1 MSLIKAAATVS
12 GLTLVS
18 RVTGLIRDTL
28 IASIFGVSALTDAFF
43 VAWRLPNLLRR
54 LFAEGA
60 FAQAFVPILVH
71 AKTDAKGIT
80 SRIKPLINNVSTALF
95 WALFIVSILGV
106 IGAPAL
112 VWLMASGLKDTA
124 WEPAVTM
131 TRWMFPYVF
140 FISLVAL
147 AASILNT
154 WKHFAIP
161 AFAPVLLNLCFI
173 VASLTLTSTFS
184 QPIYALVAGVVA
196 GGISQLALQAWA
208 LQKRG
213 LLPRI
218 ALNPMPAFRDSAT
231 RSVMLQMG
239 PALLGVSVAQISLI
253 INTHIASRLPSG
265 SVSWITYADRLM
277 EFPTA
282 LLGVA
287 LGTVLLPS
295 LARAHNEGDLSKFSN
310 LVDWGLRLSMLLAV
324 PATVGLGLLAEPLT
338 AFLFHYG
345 KFTANDVSMTQ
356 FAVVGYAVGL
366 IGLIS
371 IKILAPGFYAAKDI
385 KTPVKIAIGVL
396 ILTQLLNFVL
406 VPFFEKLGRGHVGL
420 TLAISLGALVN
431 AGALLVILIR
441 SKRYTPAPGWGMFTL
456 QVFGAALAMAAHL
469 SFFADRF
476 NWIAMQNEPIRR
488 AFIAIF
494 VIVSAASVYGA
505 ILLIMG
511 VNPQSYLKKK
521 D

>member
-1 MSLIKAAATVS
+1 MSLFKAAATVS

-18 RVTGLIRDTL
+18 RITGLIRDTL

-60 FAQAFVPILVH
+60 FSQAFVPILVH
-71 AKTDAKGIT
+71 AKTDAKDVSAGV
-80 SRIKPLINNVSTALF
+80 KPLINSVSTALF
-95 WALFIVSILGV
+95 WILLAISV
-106 IGAPAL
+106 IGVVAAPAL
-112 VWLMASGLKDTA
+112 VWLMASGLKETA

-173 VASLTLTSTFS
+173 AASLTLTDTFS

-208 LQKRG
+208 LSRRG

-218 ALNPMPAFRDSAT
+218 SLNPIPAFRDDAT
-231 RSVMLQMG
+231 KAVMSQMV

-253 INTHIASRLPSG
+253 INTNIASRLPAG
-265 SVSWITYADRLM
+265 SVSWITYSDRLM

-295 LARAHNEGDLSKFSN
+295 LARAYNEGDTSKFSN
-310 LVDWGLRLSMLLAV
+310 LIDWGLRLSMLLAV
-324 PATVGLGLLAEPLT
+324 PATVGLALFSEPLT
-338 AFLFHYG
+338 AMLFHYG
-345 KFTANDVSMTQ
+345 KFTTRDVTMTQ
-356 FAVVGYAVGL
+356 VAVVGYAVGL

-371 IKILAPGFYAAKDI
+371 IKILAPGFYAVKDI
-385 KTPVKIAIGVL
+385 KTPVKVAIGVL
-396 ILTQLLNFVL
+396 ILTQILNYLL
-406 VPFFEKLGRGHVGL
+406 VPFFENAGMGHVGL
-420 TLAISLGALVN
+420 TLSISVGAIVN
-431 AGALLVILIR
+431 AGILLALLIKRKNYRPASGWAMFMLQIL
-441 SKRYTPAPGWGMFTL
+441 
-456 QVFGAALAMAAHL
+456 GASLAMAAHL
-469 SFFADRF
+469 SYFADRF
-476 NWIAMQNEPIRR
+476 DWLEMHGAPLRR
-488 AFIAIF
+488 AVITLFI
-494 VIVSAASVYGA
+494 IVSAASVYGA
-505 ILLIMG
+505 VLLIMG
-511 VNPQSYLKKK
+511 LNPKSYLKRKQ
-521 D
+521 

>member
-1 MSLIKAAATVS
+1 MSLFKAAATVS

-18 RVTGLIRDTL
+18 RITGLIRDTL

-60 FAQAFVPILVH
+60 FSQAFVPILVH
-71 AKTDAKGIT
+71 AKTDAKGI
-80 SRIKPLINNVSTALF
+80 SARIKPLINNVSTALF
-95 WALFIVSILGV
+95 WILLAVSIIGV
-106 IGAPAL
+106 LAAPAL
-112 VWLMASGLKDTA
+112 VWLMASGLKETA
-124 WEPAVTM
+124 WEPAIVM

-173 VASLTLTSTFS
+173 AASLTLTSTFS

-208 LQKRG
+208 LNRRG
-213 LLPRI
+213 LLPKI
-218 ALNPMPAFRDSAT
+218 SLNPMPALRDGGT
-231 RSVMLQMG
+231 RAVMAQMV

-265 SVSWITYADRLM
+265 SVSWVTYSDRLM

-295 LARAHNEGDLSKFSN
+295 LARANNEGDTVKFSN
-310 LVDWGLRLSMLLAV
+310 LIDWGLRLCMLLAV
-324 PATVGLGLLAEPLT
+324 PATVGLALFSEPLT
-338 AFLFHYG
+338 ALLFHYG
-345 KFTANDVSMTQ
+345 KFTAKDVTMTQ
-356 FAVVGYAVGL
+356 VSVVGYAVGL

-385 KTPVKIAIGVL
+385 KTPVKVAIGVL
-396 ILTQLLNFVL
+396 IFTQILNFFL
-406 VPFFEKLGRGHVGL
+406 VPFFEKAGMGHVGL
-420 TLAISLGALVN
+420 TLSISIGALVN
-431 AGALLVILIR
+431 AFVLLLWLIKRKNYSPAAGWPLFILQIVGA
-441 SKRYTPAPGWGMFTL
+441 S
-456 QVFGAALAMAAHL
+456 LAMAAHL

-476 NWIAMQNEPIRR
+476 DWLGMQGEPIRR
-488 AFIAIF
+488 VIITLFII
-494 VIVSAASVYGA
+494 ISAASVYGA
-505 ILLIMG
+505 VLLIMG
-511 VNPQSYLKKK
+511 LNPKSYLKRK

>member
-1 MSLIKAAATVS
+1 MSLFKAAATVS

-18 RVTGLIRDTL
+18 RITGLIRDTL

-60 FAQAFVPILVH
+60 FSQAFVPMLVH

-80 SRIKPLINNVSTALF
+80 ARIKPLLNNVSTALF
-95 WALFIVSILGV
+95 WILLVVSVIGV
-106 IGAPAL
+106 IAAPLL
-112 VWLMASGLKDTA
+112 VWLMASGLKQTA
-124 WEPAVTM
+124 WEQAVTM
-131 TRWMFPYVF
+131 TRWMFPYIL

-154 WKHFAIP
+154 WKQFAIP
-161 AFAPVLLNLCFI
+161 AFAPVLLNVCFI
-173 VASLTLTSTFS
+173 IASLTLTGTFS
-184 QPIYALVAGVVA
+184 QPIYALVAGVVV
-196 GGISQLALQAWA
+196 GGIAQLALQAWA
-208 LQKRG
+208 LKRSG
-213 LLPRI
+213 LLPHI
-218 ALNPMPAFRDSAT
+218 SLNPMPAFRDSAT
-231 RSVMLQMG
+231 RAVMSQML

-295 LARAHNEGDLSKFSN
+295 LARAHNEGESQKYSN
-310 LVDWGLRLSMLLAV
+310 LIDWGLRLCMLLAV
-324 PATVGLGLLAEPLT
+324 PATIGLALLAEPLT

-345 KFTANDVSMTQ
+345 KFSQTDVAMTKV
-356 FAVVGYAVGL
+356 AVVGYAVGL
-366 IGLIS
+366 VGLIS

-385 KTPVKIAIGVL
+385 KTPVKVAIGVL
-396 ILTQLLNFVL
+396 ILTQLCNFLL
-406 VPFFEKLGRGHVGL
+406 VPIFEKSGQGHVGL
-420 TLAISLGALVN
+420 TLSISIGAIVN
-431 AGALLVILIR
+431 AAVLLFLLMKH
-441 SKRYTPAPGWGMFTL
+441 KRYAPTKGWSLFL
-456 QVFGAALAMAAHL
+456 FQLFGAALAMAAHL
-469 SFFADRF
+469 SFFSERF
-476 NWIAMQNEPIRR
+476 DWVAMQAEPVRR

-494 VIVSAASVYGA
+494 VIISAASVYGA
-505 ILLIMG
+505 TLLIMG
-511 VNPQSYLKKK
+511 LNPQSYLKRK